1 MSYSVSGREGSRG
14 RGCLARGGRRRGGGW
29 RRGSEG
35 SRGPGAGRGSSTGR
49 RGPAWPAPAGRTSG
63 EELSMI
69 VIVLSAS
76 PCVLHSV
83 HVTTVGGEQS
93 PPPPRGLSLTFTA
106 PPRTGAGTST
116 GHLSSVSARFRSD
129 ERARLDML

>member
-1 MSYSVSGREGSRG
+1 MSI
-14 RGCLARGGRRRGGGW
+14 
-29 RRGSEG
+29 
-35 SRGPGAGRGSSTGR
+35 
-49 RGPAWPAPAGRTSG
+49 
-63 EELSMI
+63 I

-116 GHLSSVSARFRSD
+116 GHLSSVSALRYSGFGSD
-129 ERARLDML
+129 ERVRLDML